1 LDAVSRLLRPVTSGL
16 PWAVALVAAVIAY
29 QSLLGQVALQVDL
42 AHAMQGVATS
52 VRSVRSM
59 TEETAGALA
68 PLAQV
73 TGQLRGINGELK
85 TIVQDLGAI
94 NQSLV
99 GINHG
104 QAALTGTLTN
114 LNQQLAAVSD
124 GLAVVDRTNRALRER
139 TESLAGQTGEQA
151 GHVEALAGLTRR
163 SVDALRTLN
172 DRLGFLRQ
180 F

>member
-1 LDAVSRLLRPVTSGL
+1 V
-16 PWAVALVAAVIAY
+16 VALVSAAIAY
-29 QSLLGQVALQVDL
+29 QSLLGQVALQADL
-42 AHAMQGVATS
+42 ARAMQGVATS

-73 TGQLRGINGELK
+73 TDQLRGINGELK
-85 TIVQDLGAI
+85 VIVQDLGAI

-99 GINHG
+99 GINRG
-104 QAALTGTLTN
+104 QAGVTGTLTK
-114 LNQQLAAVSD
+114 LNDQLVAVGD
-124 GLAVVDRTNRALRER
+124 GLTMVDRTNRALRER
-139 TESLAGQTGEQA
+139 TELLAGQTGEQA
-151 GHVEALAGLTRR
+151 GRVEALAGLTRR